1 MSWPYRR
8 GELHGKSKFT
18 VDQVKKIVTDFISI
32 NPNGIRRR
40 GSVKEVSEM
49 NPWMSTQNIGF
60 ICLGKAWPH
69 ITQPLLK
76 QAGLLDPKYE
86 IADCDELFH
95 GTSPFWENMNRQAKI
110 RREANRYED

>member
-18 VDQVKKIVTDFISI
+18 AEQVKKIVTDFIAL
-32 NPNGIRRR
+32 NPDGVRKL
-40 GSVKEVSEM
+40 GTLKKVSDM
-49 NPWMSTQNIGF
+49 NPWMSHQNIGF

-69 ITQPLLK
+69 VTQPLLK

-86 IADCDELFH
+86 IPGCDERFH
-95 GTSPFWENMNRQAKI
+95 GTSPFWENMNKQAKA
-110 RREANRYED
+110 RREATRHEQ